1 MLIVIILNFAASCQA
16 ASTDGLSFGGVSRII
31 EPIWCK
37 TANSTNGMTVHKI
50 LNRARS
56 RRHYAVA
63 LLALVLSFGFG
74 GTAAA
79 TTSTSPHYMVTE
91 SQFGVGSSLHDCS
104 ASYCAKSSV
113 GDTTVGSAH
122 SDSYSA
128 QFGFNT
134 SDVPLLEVI
143 TNPVNENM
151 GLLDS
156 DKTGTAVQT
165 IKIRD
170 YLSKGY
176 VLQITGLPP
185 SQGEHRIT
193 RLTTPTAS
201 QQGNE
206 QFGINLT
213 ANTAPTIG
221 TSPVQV
227 PTASYSF
234 GTVADGYRQ
243 TNLFMYDDG
252 DIVAQ
257 SLSSTGET
265 DYTLSLIIN
274 VSSVTPGGRYDGN
287 FSAVAVPMY

>member
-1 MLIVIILNFAASCQA
+1 MYVNN
-16 ASTDGLSFGGVSRII
+16 V
-31 EPIWCK
+31 W
-37 TANSTNGMTVHKI
+37 
-50 LNRARS
+50 NRARS
-56 RRHYAVA
+56 IAGNSRRYR
-63 LLALVLSFGFG
+63 LVLLLGLVLVFGFG

-79 TTSTSPHYMVTE
+79 TTTSSSAHYQVTE
-91 SQFGVGSSLHDCS
+91 TQFGVGSGLHDCS
-104 ASYCAKSSV
+104 TSYCAKSSV
-113 GDTTVGSAH
+113 GDTTVGSAR

-134 SDVPLLEVI
+134 SDEPVLEVI
-143 TNPVNENM
+143 TDQVDENM
-151 GLLDS
+151 GVLDPS
-156 DKTGTAVQT
+156 VTGTALQT

-185 SQGEHRIT
+185 SQGFHQIT
-193 RLTTPTAS
+193 RLSSPTAS
-201 QQGNE
+201 QQGSE

-221 TSPVQV
+221 NSPVQV
-227 PTASYSF
+227 PDANYSF
-234 GTVADGYRQ
+234 GTVTDKYRQ

-274 VSSVTPGGRYDGN
+274 VSNVTPGGQYNGQ